1 MGKEFLS
8 VRGGRAV
15 GVDKEHGSKAVTTW
29 RLWLQCLCLVKEPM
43 LLGSSV
49 MSSVVKY
56 YL

>member
-1 MGKEFLS
+1 M
-8 VRGGRAV
+8 

-29 RLWLQCLCLVKEPM
+29 SLWLQSLCLVKEPM
-43 LLGSSV
+43 LLGRSV